1 MYLYKC
7 SINRLFL
14 VCNTFFCVLD
24 SRHMIH
30 TQVRKLLLFGSTLLA
45 SLLLF
50 TSFVLPVSAQEYD
63 CGTYGGG
70 VYDNNEQC
78 VPAGSAGDDGSDS
91 GGGLSNTGQ
100 ALAIV
105 IPAALIASG
114 GIMLYRLNRKSDTKQ
129 SDTDT

>member
-1 MYLYKC
+1 M
-7 SINRLFL
+7 
-14 VCNTFFCVLD
+14 
-24 SRHMIH
+24 MH